1 MPDRFIALAEEV
13 GLIEPLGE
21 WVIREALAQAV
32 NWPSQI
38 GIAINLSPVQV
49 AGGSLLSSVAAALRD
64 IAIDPRRVEF
74 EITESVRLDED
85 SANLAV
91 LRALRE
97 LGVRISLDDFGVGY
111 ASLSYLRSFPFD
123 KIKIDRSFVRDV
135 TTSVESAAIVSAITL
150 LGEHLSVR
158 VTAEGVEE
166 QAQLERLIAL
176 GCDEAQGYHL
186 GRPQPL
192 AEVQRLLKTDIPR
205 RLSVVGHG

>member
-1 MPDRFIALAEEV
+1 M
-13 GLIEPLGE
+13 
-21 WVIREALAQAV
+21 
-32 NWPSQI
+32 
-38 GIAINLSPVQV
+38 QV
-49 AGGSLLSSVAAALRD
+49 ACGSLLDFVAAALRD
-64 IAIDPRRVEF
+64 SGIEPRRVEF

-91 LRALRE
+91 LRGLRD

-135 TTSVESAAIVSAITL
+135 TTSAESAAIVSAITL

-166 QAQLERLIAL
+166 QAQLDRLVEL
-176 GCDEAQGYHL
+176 GCNEAQGYHL

-192 AEVQRLLKTDIPR
+192 PDVKRLLETEGLR

>member
-1 MPDRFIALAEEV
+1 MLR
-13 GLIEPLGE
+13 G
-21 WVIREALAQAV
+21 
-32 NWPSQI
+32 
-38 GIAINLSPVQV
+38 
-49 AGGSLLSSVAAALRD
+49 LRD
-64 IAIDPRRVEF
+64 
-74 EITESVRLDED
+74 
-85 SANLAV
+85 
-91 LRALRE
+91 

-135 TTSVESAAIVSAITL
+135 STSAESAAIVRAITL

-166 QAQLERLIAL
+166 PAQLDRLVAL

-192 AEVQRLLKTDIPR
+192 AEAQRLLEAESPR
-205 RLSVVGHG
+205 RPSVVGHG